1 MFSMRIMGRP
11 GSVSYEIVQ
20 IVQIHLGANRELP
33 LNISGALPP
42 KLPSVLPPKL
52 PGANPQK
59 LPGALP
65 PKLPGALPKNLPP
78 PSVGA
83 PHTAGFTELYFTPL
97 VP

>member
-20 IVQIHLGANRELP
+20 IMQIHLGANRELP
-33 LNISGALPP
+33 PNISGALPP

-52 PGANPQK
+52 PGA
-59 LPGALP
+59 
-65 PKLPGALPKNLPP
+65 LPKNLPP

-83 PHTAGFTELYFTPL
+83 SHTAGFTELYFTPL